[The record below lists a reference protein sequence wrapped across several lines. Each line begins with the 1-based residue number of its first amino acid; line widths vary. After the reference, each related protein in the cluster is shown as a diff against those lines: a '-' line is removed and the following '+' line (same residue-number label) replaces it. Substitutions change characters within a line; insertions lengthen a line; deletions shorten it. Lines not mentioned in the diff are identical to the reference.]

1 MPKLRLATP
10 LCYTLFFA
18 TLHTLTS
25 FSQTPPTHPHVH
37 FIVNAPS
44 TLTAPI
50 SGRLLIFLKSGTGDT
65 EVSTDELHPTA
76 AWVGAREVQNLS
88 TGASVEIDPD
98 ADGMAFPTP
107 FASIAPG
114 DYEMQAVLDVDHTYN
129 YSGRS
134 PQDWISPVVAL
145 PHWTPGEGPEP
156 TLELTQHPTASSAR
170 TASLAKANAQVA
182 PGVVQLKNSK
192 PAPHPLL
199 GPPHNLQAGSSCR
212 PAIPS
217 TQRTL
222 PHRLLDPRLRRKFGI
237 LPRSSTPASRTHEEA
252 KYLP

>member
-156 TLELTQHPTASSAR
+156 TLELTQHPTEDPAR
-170 TASLAKANAQVA
+170 TASLAKAKAQVA
-182 PGVVQLKNSK
+182 PGVVQLEKLQS
-192 PAPHPLL
+192 PLL
-199 GPPHNLQAGSSCR
+199 TRFWGRPINLQGWVV
-212 PAIPS
+212 
-217 TQRTL
+217 L
-222 PHRLLDPRLRRKFGI
+222 PPGYTEHTKERYPTVYWTHGFGGNLELILLVDSAFA
-237 LPRSSTPASRTHEEA
+237 TA
-252 KYLP
+252 